1 MLISRSTRTLI
12 TERLRQLFGGMPCR
26 VQVAALPWRLGKDG
40 VEVMLI
46 TSRGSGRWVLPKGW
60 PEAGE
65 TLWDSAARE
74 ALEEAGV
81 EGAIGHAAVGRFF
94 YSKVL
99 GNGMEW
105 RCEVPVYPLEVD
117 REAKRWPEK
126 GERTRR
132 WFTASQA
139 AGLVREPEL
148 GELIAA
154 FADNPRKIAA

>member
-1 MLISRSTRTLI
+1 MFTRSTRTLI
-12 TERLRQLFGGMPCR
+12 TERLRQPFGGMPCR

-40 VEVMLI
+40 VEVLLI
-46 TSRGSGRWVLPKGW
+46 TSRGSGRWVIPKGW

-65 TLWDSAARE
+65 NLHQSAARE
-74 ALEEAGV
+74 AAEEAGV
-81 EGAIGHAAVGRFF
+81 EGAIGDREIGRFF
-94 YSKVL
+94 YSKAL
-99 GNGMEW
+99 DNGMEW

-126 GERTRR
+126 NQRARR
-132 WFTASQA
+132 WFTAEQA

-154 FADNPRKIAA
+154 FAHNPRKIAA